1 MTTGVDIARLQRGLV
16 LCASCSLRARAQSF
30 LMKKSEEDFLIVF
43 SPLLGKKWE
52 KMGVKNKYELTVL

>member
-1 MTTGVDIARLQRGLV
+1 
-16 LCASCSLRARAQSF
+16 
-30 LMKKSEEDFLIVF
+30 MKKSEEDFLIVF